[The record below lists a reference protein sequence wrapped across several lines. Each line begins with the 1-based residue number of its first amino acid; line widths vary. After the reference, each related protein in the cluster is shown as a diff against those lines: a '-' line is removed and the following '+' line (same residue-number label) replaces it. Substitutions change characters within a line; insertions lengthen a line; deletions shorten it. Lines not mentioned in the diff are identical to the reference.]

1 MKTLQD
7 VSDLLC
13 IYYFVLN
20 ERPGIMSCAATL
32 SLTLLRQRDL
42 RAVGS
47 EAREVLL
54 LAGDQR
60 QQHDVSRRQEGQ
72 RVVRVAAL
80 SEGANANC

>member
-1 MKTLQD
+1 
-7 VSDLLC
+7 
-13 IYYFVLN
+13 
-20 ERPGIMSCAATL
+20 MSCATL

-42 RAVGS
+42 RVVGS

-72 RVVRVAAL
+72 GAVRVAAL
-80 SEGANANC
+80 SEGANTNC